1 MLSRFALIAVLFLSS
16 IFLCPQVEASVGK
29 NVLEPIS
36 LVILTS
42 GKQKAYLLV
51 QKGLEDA
58 IKKEIFGRGK
68 TIHIHRVYNLAD
80 WINDERGLKKQIMA
94 QRPDLAFTIGT
105 PATTFAVRN
114 LEGVPVVY
122 SMVTSEWRFKG
133 DKATGV
139 LLRVRETTLVKIFAC
154 ITQLNSIG
162 LIHSSKWRIDPKIFS
177 IEKAQG
183 IRVRLFKLNS
193 GQTLYDVLEDMK
205 AEGVYGLLMIPDTE
219 VYDSPSTI
227 KFVLSW
233 ALKNDIFVMGLSAA
247 YVKMGAVLSVHIP
260 YRSLGEQTWEIG
272 KRILNGEEVL
282 NIRPQYPKVI
292 RIIVNQKIAEEK
304 GLIVPEKVMDIP
316 VIFLK

>member
-1 MLSRFALIAVLFLSS
+1 MA
-16 IFLCPQVEASVGK
+16 FLCPEVEASIRK
-29 NVLEPIS
+29 NVSKAIS
-36 LVILTS
+36 IVIINS
-42 GKQKAYLLV
+42 GRQKAYLTV

-58 IKKEIFGRGK
+58 IKKDLYWRGKRIRFGRA
-68 TIHIHRVYNLAD
+68 YNLAD

-94 QRPDLAFTIGT
+94 KRPALVFTIGT

-114 LEGVPVVY
+114 LDGIPVVY
-122 SMVTSEWRFKG
+122 SMVTSEWRFRG
-133 DKATGV
+133 AKATGV
-139 LLRVRETTLVKIFAC
+139 FLRVREETLVKIF
-154 ITQLNSIG
+154 TRVTRLKSIG
-162 LIHSSKWRIDPKIFS
+162 VIHSSKWRIDPQIFS

-183 IRVRLFKLNS
+183 IRLRLFKLNS

-205 AEGVYGLLMIPDTE
+205 ADGVYGLLMIPDTE

-272 KRILNGEEVL
+272 KRILNGEDVL

-292 RIIVNQKIAEEK
+292 RIIVNQKLAEEK
-304 GLIVPEKVMDIP
+304 GLIVPERIMDIP